1 MNPSQTS
8 LSSSAG
14 SHNSPVVGSSP
25 SPASSPWKRVVG
37 RLSRKSS
44 HANRARSPS
53 DSSSPASP
61 SSSSPAAAADL
72 FSPALA
78 ANALKHS
85 QNRPFYSNGSV
96 SSSAT
101 GGLHSPGGA
110 YASSPAPSALSAQ
123 DGYFGGAHGAATATT
138 SSPSAGGGAS
148 VGAASPA
155 LSARSFKASGKE
167 NSSSSSSSAKAKGDK
182 YRSLSRSN
190 RSGHAT
196 ESPLGVPQTASP
208 TQAGFR
214 IASQPAATSTPSSS
228 SGGGGSSAARFLRRV
243 ASAPNAK
250 ALFGGGGIFGS
261 SAGQSMPY
269 PSSKNAFLSPSQRTE
284 PVPPLPTG
292 VIPVGDLHDSGVS
305 FGTSTPKST
314 ASPKPLAGSSAS
326 GGGGKSSA
334 SDRAQSSASSGRS
347 SGAQQP
353 QVGSGT
359 VASLPGP
366 PPAVGMARQAS
377 QVSQASQDSPTRSRS
392 TPHIASA
399 SLPSGKSP
407 HLASSAHLAPPSPSG
422 GATLSLNNGGL
433 AGSPRAAFRRT
444 YSSSSIR
451 VRNLEVGPS
460 SFHKVRLLGKGDVG
474 KVYLVREKQTH
485 KLYAMKVLSKKE
497 MIKRNKV
504 KRALAEEEILAGSN
518 HPFIVTL
525 YHSFQSDDY
534 LYLCM
539 EYCLGGEFFRAL
551 QTRPGKCL
559 AEEDAKFYAAEVV
572 AALEYLHLMGFIY
585 RDLKPENILLHE
597 TGHIMLSDFDLSK
610 QADPNGLGGAPA
622 GIKLFTPNGV
632 PLVDTKS
639 CIADFRTNSFVGTE
653 EYICP
658 EVINGRGHSS
668 AVDWWTVGILVYE
681 MLYGCTPFKGSNRH
695 ATFSNVLRNE
705 PGFPDHPATT
715 TLCKSLIKKLL
726 CKDEHKRL
734 GSQSGASEVKQ
745 HKWFASIS
753 WGLLR
758 HQKPPI
764 VPQIKNAENAN
775 FRSMRESASLDL
787 EGQAF
792 SSPWP
797 DGQDGFQHTPVPSP
811 MATPSLAP
819 PGSALGFVEP
829 PALAPPVGG
838 KGHRREKAQTGEA
851 ASDADTPGTSTPT
864 SA

>member
-1 MNPSQTS
+1 MRSALSSASARQPPSSVPRDEMNPSQTS

-14 SHNSPVVGSSP
+14 SHHSPALASSP

-37 RLSRKSS
+37 RLSRKNS

-61 SSSSPAAAADL
+61 SSAADL

-85 QNRPFYSNGSV
+85 QNRPFYSSGSV
-96 SSSAT
+96 NSSAT
-101 GGLHSPGGA
+101 GGMQSPSGA
-110 YASSPAPSALSAQ
+110 YASSPALSALSAQ
-123 DGYFGGAHGAATATT
+123 DGYFGAHGAATATA
-138 SSPSAGGGAS
+138 SSPSAAGGS

-155 LSARSFKASGKE
+155 LSARSLKTAGGTGKE
-167 NSSSSSSSAKAKGDK
+167 NSSSSSSAKSKGDK
-182 YRSLSRSN
+182 YRSLSRSH
-190 RSGHAT
+190 RSGHAA

-214 IASQPAATSTPSSS
+214 IASQPAVASTPSPHSS
-228 SGGGGSSAARFLRRV
+228 SSSGGGSSAARFLRRV

-250 ALFGGGGIFGS
+250 SLFGGGGIFGS

-314 ASPKPLAGSSAS
+314 ASPKPLAGSSVSA
-326 GGGGKSSA
+326 GGGKSSA
-334 SDRAQSSASSGRS
+334 SDRAASSASSGRS

-353 QVGSGT
+353 QAGSAS

-407 HLASSAHLAPPSPSG
+407 HLTSSAHLAPPSPSG
-422 GATLSLNNGGL
+422 GASLSLNNGGL

-504 KRALAEEEILAGSN
+504 KRALAEEVRPRRLTQRRPPCRPWLTFSPSSSSSRRSSPART
-518 HPFIVTL
+518 TL
-525 YHSFQSDDY
+525 SSSPCTTRSSRTTTCTSVRPPSS
-534 LYLCM
+534 LSRPAR
-539 EYCLGGEFFRAL
+539 RA
-551 QTRPGKCL
+551 TSSSP
-559 AEEDAKFYAAEVV
+559 A
-572 AALEYLHLMGFIY
+572 AALTWQAWSTASAASSSARCR
-585 RDLKPENILLHE
+585 RDRASACPRRTPSSTPPRSSQRSSTSTSWASSTATSSPRVRPSFSLVVLALALEMRPSLTASSARARADILLHE

-653 EYICP
+653 
-658 EVINGRGHSS
+658 
-668 AVDWWTVGILVYE
+668 
-681 MLYGCTPFKGSNRH
+681 
-695 ATFSNVLRNE
+695 
-705 PGFPDHPATT
+705 
-715 TLCKSLIKKLL
+715 
-726 CKDEHKRL
+726 
-734 GSQSGASEVKQ
+734 GASQLSYTLSTLPSSVTDT
-745 HKWFASIS
+745 
-753 WGLLR
+753 LLL
-758 HQKPPI
+758 
-764 VPQIKNAENAN
+764 PQSTSAP
-775 FRSMRESASLDL
+775 RSSTGEATALPST
-787 EGQAF
+787 GAF
-792 SSPWP
+792 SSS
-797 DGQDGFQHTPVPSP
+797 TASPS
-811 MATPSLAP
+811 SC
-819 PGSALGFVEP
+819 
-829 PALAPPVGG
+829 
-838 KGHRREKAQTGEA
+838 RR
-851 ASDADTPGTSTPT
+851 S
-864 SA
+864 

>member
-1 MNPSQTS
+1 MDSTPS
-8 LSSSAG
+8 LSLASSSSSHLAG
-14 SHNSPVVGSSP
+14 AHSPALGSSS
-25 SPASSPWKRVVG
+25 SPGASPWKRMVG

-44 HANRARSPS
+44 HAARTPSAS
-53 DSSSPASP
+53 DSSAPASP
-61 SSSSPAAAADL
+61 ALDQAQGSDL
-72 FSPALA
+72 FSPALP
-78 ANALKHS
+78 ANALKHGGL
-85 QNRPFYSNGSV
+85 YSASV
-96 SSSAT
+96 NSSAT
-101 GGLHSPGGA
+101 GVTHSPSA
-110 YASSPAPSALSAQ
+110 YASSPALSTK
-123 DGYFGGAHGAATATT
+123 DGYFGSQGAAAAAASSPGGAAAGSPAPSARSAKGAAT
-138 SSPSAGGGAS
+138 
-148 VGAASPA
+148 
-155 LSARSFKASGKE
+155 GKE
-167 NSSSSSSSAKAKGDK
+167 NLRSSKSIGGKVGGGKADK
-182 YRSLSRSN
+182 YRSLSRSQRGRQ
-190 RSGHAT
+190 RSGSTHG
-196 ESPLGVPQTASP
+196 PPQTASP

-214 IASQPAATSTPSSS
+214 ITSNPTATTSS

-243 ASAPNAK
+243 ASAPNTK
-250 ALFGGGGIFGS
+250 ALFGGGLFGS
-261 SAGQSMPY
+261 SSSASSSGQNFPY
-269 PSSKNAFLSPSQRTE
+269 PSAKNAFLSPSAQQDE
-284 PVPPLPTG
+284 AVPPLPTG
-292 VIPVGDLHDSGVS
+292 VIPVGELHDSGVS

-314 ASPKPLAGSSAS
+314 ASQPKLASSTQ
-326 GGGGKSSA
+326 SST

-347 SGAQQP
+347 SAGQQL
-353 QVGSGT
+353 QVGGGGST
-359 VASLPGP
+359 ASLPG
-366 PPAVGMARQAS
+366 AGAAKMARQPS
-377 QVSQASQDSPTRSRS
+377 QGSPTRSRS
-392 TPHIASA
+392 TPHIAGSSA
-399 SLPSGKSP
+399 PSSGSGGGKSP
-407 HLASSAHLAPPSPSG
+407 SLGSSALLAPPSPGG
-422 GATLSLNNGGL
+422 GAALSLNNGGL

-451 VRNLEVGPS
+451 VRNLEVGPA
-460 SFHKVRLLGKGDVG
+460 SFQKIRLLGKGDVG

-485 KLYAMKVLSKKE
+485 KLYAMKVLSKRE

-559 AEEDAKFYAAEVV
+559 PEEDAKFYAAEVV

-610 QADPNGLGGAPA
+610 QADPNGGGGAPA
-622 GIKLFTPNGV
+622 GIKMFTPNGV

-681 MLYGCTPFKGSNRH
+681 MLYGCTPFKGANRH

-726 CKDEHKRL
+726 CKDEHRRL

-745 HKWFASIS
+745 HKWFSSIS

-764 VPQIKNAENAN
+764 VPQVQNAENAN

-797 DGQDGFQHTPVPSP
+797 DGQDGFQHTPAPSP
-811 MATPSLAP
+811 LPTPGITPAGTPKASGDAP
-819 PGSALGFVEP
+819 AK
-829 PALAPPVGG
+829 A
-838 KGHRREKAQTGEA
+838 KGHRREKAQVGSGDGDAVVKE
-851 ASDADTPGTSTPT
+851 ASDPETPVPSTPT
-864 SA
+864 TA